1 MAERDPDTIKQEID
15 QARDQ
20 LASTV
25 DSLAERANPRRLADD
40 AKARVIGFV
49 KKPAVAISL
58 AGIAALRRLRTF
70 SYFLFNRKRQ
80 EDLARE
86 GREIIEEV
94 RLLEKR
100 FESPKWIA
108 GTEMTGERRA
118 VMPPVP
124 RRGN

>member
-40 AKARVIGFV
+40 AKARAIGFV

-58 AGIAALRRLRTF
+58 VGIAALTAALAVRKIRRR
-70 SYFLFNRKRQ
+70 
-80 EDLARE
+80 
-86 GREIIEEV
+86 
-94 RLLEKR
+94 
-100 FESPKWIA
+100 
-108 GTEMTGERRA
+108 
-118 VMPPVP
+118 
-124 RRGN
+124 